1 MTTAWGLA
9 AVSIIMVGSVVR
21 DLIGL
26 RRFAIR
32 HESISRL
39 VAQAGPGTTIHDQD
53 RAGTATRIAVGDPTD
68 VRQPGGTDLGD
79 GPAG

>member
-32 HESISRL
+32 HETISRL
-39 VAQAGPGTTIHDQD
+39 VEQAGPGTIIHDQD
-53 RAGTATRIAVGDPTD
+53 RDGTATRIAVGDPTD
-68 VRQPGGTDLGD
+68 TRQPGGADLGD
-79 GPAG
+79 RPAG